1 MWRLRGCVIHA
12 FVFAM
17 CVMALQWQGSRQLGL
32 GRPIIFAAVLVMCE
46 FDLVCDREHVEE
58 AGEAVEQ
65 DWLNNPLV
73 QQQEVMGGNTE
84 SFEFA

>member
-1 MWRLRGCVIHA
+1 MWVRV
-12 FVFAM
+12 
-17 CVMALQWQGSRQLGL
+17 VMALQWQGLGRLGL

-65 DWLNNPLV
+65 DWLNNASV
-73 QQQEVMGGNTE
+73 QR
-84 SFEFA
+84 